1 MAINLDLMR
10 KKLGVSQNNGKE
22 QDNTS
27 NMRFLNISKNK
38 LLGDSDTLPD
48 LRHGNAQV
56 MIKPDIARYNEI

>member
-1 MAINLDLMR
+1 
-10 KKLGVSQNNGKE
+10 
-22 QDNTS
+22 
-27 NMRFLNISKNK
+27 MRFLNISKNK